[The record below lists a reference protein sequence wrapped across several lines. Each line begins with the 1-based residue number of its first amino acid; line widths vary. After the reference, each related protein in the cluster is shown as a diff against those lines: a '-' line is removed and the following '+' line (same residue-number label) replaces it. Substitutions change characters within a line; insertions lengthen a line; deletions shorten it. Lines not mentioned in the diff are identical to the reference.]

1 MTLSPEAQAWR
12 ARKGRPPRPPRD
24 GERFKPRNAI
34 VHGGWLAALK
44 PREVLVWLVLD
55 TLADPRGVARIGGSR
70 LGELAGL
77 ARENALRATASL
89 VRLGLVER
97 VERGR
102 SGRGSARTSNVYR
115 LLVPA
120 ARSTPSREEV
130 N

>member
-1 MTLSPEAQAWR
+1 MTLSPESHAGR

-24 GERFKPRNAI
+24 GDRFKPRNAI
-34 VHGGWLAALK
+34 VHGGWLPAMK
-44 PREVLVWLVLD
+44 PRELLVWLVLD

-77 ARENALRATASL
+77 ARENALRAAAGL

-97 VERGR
+97 IERGR

-120 ARSTPSREEV
+120 SRVPPRREEV